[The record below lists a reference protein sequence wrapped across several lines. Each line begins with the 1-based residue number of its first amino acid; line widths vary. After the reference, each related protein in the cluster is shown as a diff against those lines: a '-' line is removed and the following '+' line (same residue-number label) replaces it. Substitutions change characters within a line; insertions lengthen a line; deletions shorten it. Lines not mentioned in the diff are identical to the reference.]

1 MLAVTHRR
9 GNYAIIWGRVCK
21 TLILRVLLIVSSCAL
36 AQTSTDSA
44 APPAPVLPAP
54 KADAAVAP
62 DVPPIEWSAR
72 MKQYLKHLV
81 SLDAFGQ
88 TVPAAVFDQVLNFPH
103 EWRRDGAGFGDRV
116 GSQYGQFFLGETI
129 QLGFSAFH
137 KEDPRY
143 ARLGHGNV
151 LKRTA
156 HALEGAVVAS
166 NMHGGQTVALGQI
179 AGVYGS
185 WAIATEWWEPKSE
198 QGVGKIMLWGGVGMG
213 VKAGA
218 NIVKEFWPDAR
229 KAFIGH

>member
-1 MLAVTHRR
+1 
-9 GNYAIIWGRVCK
+9 
-21 TLILRVLLIVSSCAL
+21 
-36 AQTSTDSA
+36 
-44 APPAPVLPAP
+44 
-54 KADAAVAP
+54 
-62 DVPPIEWSAR
+62 

-88 TVPAAVFDQVLNFPH
+88 TVPAAIFDQVLNFPH

-129 QLGFSAFH
+129 QLGVSAFH

-143 ARLGHGNV
+143 TRLGHGNV

-156 HALEGAVVAS
+156 HAIEGSVVAS
-166 NMHGGQTVALGQI
+166 NMHGGQTIALGQI